1 MTTEAKPGQAEWR
14 WFARELRPVARAQ
27 SGGVALLIVATLL
40 STIDPLIVGWII
52 DEGLQ
57 KKAWGSV
64 VLAVGAFCAAYIVR
78 ISVLSFGMMV
88 LARTG
93 HHTMRRLRLRI
104 LDRLQQREAS
114 FFERHSTGDLVNRM
128 EQEIDQLRDV
138 AADLFPM
145 MVRIVIGIGAIVVAM
160 VALDWRLALVTVPL
174 AFGLAF
180 VRSRFSPQ
188 LEKVS
193 QQTRAIV
200 GERAGFLTEAL
211 GAVVELQLLCAE
223 RFVRWRYGRLIN
235 RSIRTSLDQ
244 LRTELRYTAI
254 AQSVVTISVA
264 AVLLAGAY
272 DVMTGV
278 MTIGSFVAF
287 YTYLLRLF
295 DPLSVAAA
303 TYARLKRAGS
313 SIARLSELEQA
324 PVAAPA
330 AGDEAPAIVPASIGE
345 IVCHDVQFAYA
356 GEPVLRGV
364 NLEIRRGEKVAVM
377 GRSGSGKSTL
387 AKLLLGVHEPSGG
400 RITVDGVDA
409 RSIRPRDLRRLAT
422 FVPSTPAL
430 FRGSLYDN
438 VVLGWK
444 RIDPAELTRLAAVAG
459 FDSVVLRYPD
469 GWNHQL
475 GPDGAG
481 LSEGEKQRLGILRAL
496 VRGGDALIL
505 DEASGALDSRTEDAL
520 LETLSD
526 YARDR
531 MVLFITHRRAPAQWA
546 DRLVIMNGGELQAVE
561 DGKAEHFPILTA
573 AT

>member
-1 MTTEAKPGQAEWR
+1 MSAEAKPGQAEWR

-27 SGGVALLIVATLL
+27 GGGVALLIVATLL
-40 STIDPLIVGWII
+40 STVDPLIIRWII

-57 KKAWGSV
+57 RRRWATV
-64 VLAVGAFCAAYIVR
+64 VLAVAAFCGIYIVR
-78 ISVLSFGMMV
+78 ISVLSVGTMI

-93 HHTMRRLRLRI
+93 HHAMRRLRLRI
-104 LDRLQQREAS
+104 LDRVQQREAS
-114 FFERHSTGDLVNRM
+114 FFERHSTGDLVNRL

-145 MVRIVIGIGAIVVAM
+145 MVRIVIAIAAIVGMMAV
-160 VALDWRLALVTVPL
+160 LDWRLALMTVPI

-180 VRSRFSPQ
+180 VRSRYSPL
-188 LEKVS
+188 LEKAS
-193 QQTRAIV
+193 SQTRTIV
-200 GERAGFLTEAL
+200 GERAGFLTECL

-223 RFVRWRYGRLIN
+223 RFVRHRYGRLIN

-244 LRTELRYTAI
+244 LRTELRYTAV
-254 AQSVVTISVA
+254 AQSVVTIAAA

-287 YTYLLRLF
+287 YTYLMRLF

-303 TYARLKRAGS
+303 TFARLKRASG
-313 SIARLSELEQA
+313 SIARLSELEQMPA
-324 PVAAPA
+324 PVM
-330 AGDEAPAIVPASIGE
+330 AGDGAAIVPPSIGE
-345 IVCHDVQFAYA
+345 IVCRDVEFAYG
-356 GEPVLRGV
+356 GEPILRGV
-364 NLEIRRGEKVAVM
+364 NLQIRRGEKVAVM

-387 AKLLLGVHEPSGG
+387 ARLLLGVYEPSGG
-400 RITVDGVDA
+400 MISLDGVDA
-409 RSIRPRDLRRLAT
+409 RSFRRRDLRRRAT

-430 FRGSLYDN
+430 FRGSIYDN

-444 RIDPAELTRLAAVAG
+444 RVDPEELTRLAAIAG

-475 GPDGAG
+475 GPAGAG

-496 VRGGDALIL
+496 VRGADVLIL
-505 DEASGALDSRTEDAL
+505 DEASSALDSKTEEAL
-520 LETLSD
+520 LAGLSD

-531 MVLFITHRRAPAQWA
+531 LVLFITHRHSPAQWA
-546 DRLVIMNGGELQAVE
+546 DRLLVLNRGEIEVV
-561 DGKAEHFPILTA
+561 DHPAEHFPILTA

>member
-1 MTTEAKPGQAEWR
+1 MSSEAKPVGQAEWR
-14 WFARELRPVARAQ
+14 WFARELRPVARTQA
-27 SGGVALLIVATLL
+27 GGVVLLVVATLL
-40 STIDPLIVGWII
+40 STVDPLIIRWII

-57 KKAWGSV
+57 RRAWGTV
-64 VLAVGAFCAAYIVR
+64 VAAVGAFCAIYIVR
-78 ISVLSFGMMV
+78 ISVLSVGTMI

-93 HHTMRRLRLRI
+93 HHAMRRLRLRI

-145 MVRIVIGIGAIVVAM
+145 MVRIVIAIATIVVAM
-160 VALDWRLALVTVPL
+160 AVLDWRLALITVPI
-174 AFGLAF
+174 AFGLAL

-188 LEKVS
+188 LEKAS
-193 QQTRAIV
+193 QQTRTII
-200 GERAGFLTEAL
+200 GERAGFLTECL

-223 RFVRWRYGRLIN
+223 RFVRRRYGRLIN
-235 RSIRTSLDQ
+235 SSIRTSLDQ
-244 LRTELRYTAI
+244 LRTELRYTAV
-254 AQSVVTISVA
+254 AQSVVTVAAA

-272 DVMTGV
+272 DVMTGI

-303 TYARLKRAGS
+303 TFARLKRAGS

-324 PVAAPA
+324 PAADAVDDDGPS
-330 AGDEAPAIVPASIGE
+330 IVPPSIGE
-345 IVCHDVQFAYA
+345 IVVRDMQFAYG

-364 NLEIRRGEKVAVM
+364 NLQIRRGEKVAVM

-387 AKLLLGVHEPSGG
+387 AKLLLGVNEPSSGL
-400 RITVDGVDA
+400 ISFDGVDA
-409 RSIRPRDLRRLAT
+409 RNIRPRDLRRLAT

-430 FRGSLYDN
+430 FRGSIYDN
-438 VVLGWK
+438 VVLGWN
-444 RIDPAELTRLAAVAG
+444 RIDPEELTRLAAIAG

-475 GPDGAG
+475 GPAGAG

-496 VRGGDALIL
+496 VRGGDVLIL
-505 DEASGALDSRTEDAL
+505 DEASSALDSKTEEAL
-520 LETLSD
+520 LAALSD

-531 MVLFITHRRAPAQWA
+531 LVLFITHRRSPAQWA
-546 DRLVIMNGGELQAVE
+546 DRLLLLNRGEIEAV
-561 DGKAEHFPILTA
+561 DPKADHFPIMTA

>member
-1 MTTEAKPGQAEWR
+1 MSSGEAKPGQAEWR
-14 WFARELRPVARAQ
+14 WFARELRPVARTQA
-27 SGGVALLIVATLL
+27 GGVVLLIVSTLL
-40 STIDPLIVGWII
+40 STVDPLIIRWII

-57 KKAWGSV
+57 RRAWGAV
-64 VLAVGAFCAAYIVR
+64 VAAVSAFCALYIVR
-78 ISVLSFGMMV
+78 ISVLSAGTMI

-93 HHTMRRLRLRI
+93 HHAMRRLRLRI

-145 MVRIVIGIGAIVVAM
+145 MVRIVIAILTIIIAM
-160 VALDWRLALVTVPL
+160 AVLDWRLALITVPIAL
-174 AFGLAF
+174 GLAF

-188 LEKVS
+188 LEKAS
-193 QQTRAIV
+193 QQTRSII
-200 GERAGFLTEAL
+200 GERAGFLTECL

-223 RFVRWRYGRLIN
+223 RFVRRRYGRLIN
-235 RSIRTSLDQ
+235 SSIRTSLDQ
-244 LRTELRYTAI
+244 LRTELRYTAV
-254 AQSVVTISVA
+254 AQSVVTVAAA

-303 TYARLKRAGS
+303 TFARLKRAGS

-324 PVAAPA
+324 PPVDDV
-330 AGDEAPAIVPASIGE
+330 GPAIVPPSIGE
-345 IVCHDVQFAYA
+345 IVVRDMQFAYG

-364 NLEIRRGEKVAVM
+364 NLQIRRGEKVAVM

-387 AKLLLGVHEPSGG
+387 AKLLLGVNEPSGG
-400 RITVDGVDA
+400 RISFDGVDA

-430 FRGSLYDN
+430 FRGSIYDN
-438 VVLGWK
+438 VVLGWN
-444 RIDPAELTRLAAVAG
+444 RIDPEELTRLAAIAG

-475 GPDGAG
+475 GPAGAG

-496 VRGGDALIL
+496 VRGGDVLIL
-505 DEASGALDSRTEDAL
+505 DEASSALDSKTEEAL
-520 LETLSD
+520 LAALSD

-531 MVLFITHRRAPAQWA
+531 LVLFITHRRSPAQWA
-546 DRLVIMNGGELQAVE
+546 DRLLLLNRGEIE
-561 DGKAEHFPILTA
+561 TIDPKADHFPMMTA

>member
-40 STIDPLIVGWII
+40 STIDPLIVRWII

-57 KKAWGSV
+57 QRRWGAV

-114 FFERHSTGDLVNRM
+114 FFERHSTGDLVTRL

-138 AADLFPM
+138 ASDLFPM
-145 MVRIVIGIGAIVVAM
+145 MVRIVIAIGAIVVAM
-160 VALDWRLALVTVPL
+160 VALDWRLALVTVPI

-188 LEKVS
+188 LEKAS
-193 QQTRAIV
+193 QQTRTII
-200 GERAGFLTEAL
+200 GERAGFLTECL
-211 GAVVELQLLCAE
+211 GAMVELQLLCAE

-254 AQSVVTISVA
+254 AQSVVTISAA

-278 MTIGSFVAF
+278 ITIGSFVAF

-303 TYARLKRAGS
+303 TFARLKRAGS
-313 SIARLSELEQA
+313 SIARLSELEQT
-324 PVAAPA
+324 PAPA
-330 AGDEAPAIVPASIGE
+330 AEDDAPAIVPPSIGE
-345 IVCHDVQFAYA
+345 IVCRDVQFAYA

-364 NLEIRRGEKVAVM
+364 NLKIRRGEKVAVM

-387 AKLLLGVHEPSGG
+387 AKLLLGVHEPSSG
-400 RITVDGVDA
+400 RITLDGVDL
-409 RSIRPRDLRRLAT
+409 RNIRPRDLRRLAT

-430 FRGSLYDN
+430 FRGSIYDN

-444 RIDPAELTRLAAVAG
+444 RIDHAELTRLAAIAG
-459 FDSVVLRYPD
+459 FDSVILRYAD

-496 VRGGDALIL
+496 VRGGDVLIL

-546 DRLVIMNGGELQAVE
+546 DRLVVMNGGELQAVE
-561 DGKAEHFPILTA
+561 DEKAERFPILTA